1 MIDNIN
7 VFVASFRHFTSSIN
21 KHPGQPAL
29 TKLGFGLNHN
39 LAQF

>member
-1 MIDNIN
+1 MIGNIN
-7 VFVASFRHFTSSIN
+7 VSIASFRHFTSSIN
-21 KHPGQPAL
+21 KHPGWPTL